1 MWWSDLFTDMNPTD
15 FFNFS
20 FLPKYGTA
28 FVRGIEYTLLLAV
41 VSVLLAILPAL
52 GLALMRLSR
61 KKPVRWLSGAYIA
74 VFRST
79 PMLVQL
85 SIIYYGLFY
94 AISLPRLTL
103 FGFVDI
109 SRFIPGVVALV
120 YVLPVAA
127 FLLGYCLSPGLA
139 EGVRYAIAM
148 GAAALMFV
156 PIVAYDRYARRHETL
171 TYTVVRRF

>member
-1 MWWSDLFTDMNPTD
+1 MWWSDLFTDMDPTD

-74 VFRST
+74 AAVHHLLR
-79 PMLVQL
+79 PVLRH
-85 SIIYYGLFY
+85 
-94 AISLPRLTL
+94 LPAPADPLRL
-103 FGFVDI
+103 
-109 SRFIPGVVALV
+109 R
-120 YVLPVAA
+120 
-127 FLLGYCLSPGLA
+127 GYQPLHPRRG
-139 EGVRYAIAM
+139 
-148 GAAALMFV
+148 GAG
-156 PIVAYDRYARRHETL
+156 PE
-171 TYTVVRRF
+171 

>member
-1 MWWSDLFTDMNPTD
+1 MWWSDLFTDMDPTD

-79 PMLVQL
+79 PCWC
-85 SIIYYGLFY
+85 SCPSSTT
-94 AISLPRLTL
+94 ACSTP
-103 FGFVDI
+103 
-109 SRFIPGVVALV
+109 SPCPG
-120 YVLPVAA
+120 
-127 FLLGYCLSPGLA
+127 
-139 EGVRYAIAM
+139 
-148 GAAALMFV
+148 
-156 PIVAYDRYARRHETL
+156 
-171 TYTVVRRF
+171 

>member
-79 PMLVQL
+79 PMRGGG
-85 SIIYYGLFY
+85 GLFF
-94 AISLPRLTL
+94 SGFFSPPPPPRCPPLGL
-103 FGFVDI
+103 WG
-109 SRFIPGVVALV
+109 SRPLHPRRG
-120 YVLPVAA
+120 
-127 FLLGYCLSPGLA
+127 
-139 EGVRYAIAM
+139 
-148 GAAALMFV
+148 GAG
-156 PIVAYDRYARRHETL
+156 PE
-171 TYTVVRRF
+171 

>member
-1 MWWSDLFTDMNPTD
+1 MWWSDLFTDMDPTD

-74 VFRST
+74 VFSFTLYSGLSARSR
-79 PMLVQL
+79 
-85 SIIYYGLFY
+85 
-94 AISLPRLTL
+94 PRRSVSQHT
-103 FGFVDI
+103 GSVRG
-109 SRFIPGVVALV
+109 S
-120 YVLPVAA
+120 
-127 FLLGYCLSPGLA
+127 SPA
-139 EGVRYAIAM
+139 SS
-148 GAAALMFV
+148 
-156 PIVAYDRYARRHETL
+156 AR
-171 TYTVVRRF
+171 

>member
-61 KKPVRWLSGAYIA
+61 KSRCAGSPGPTSPCSAPPPCWCSCPSSTTAC
-74 VFRST
+74 ST
-79 PMLVQL
+79 P
-85 SIIYYGLFY
+85 S
-94 AISLPRLTL
+94 PC
-103 FGFVDI
+103 
-109 SRFIPGVVALV
+109 PG
-120 YVLPVAA
+120 
-127 FLLGYCLSPGLA
+127 
-139 EGVRYAIAM
+139 
-148 GAAALMFV
+148 
-156 PIVAYDRYARRHETL
+156 
-171 TYTVVRRF
+171 